1 MSYEGP
7 SNAKP
12 ASSLDDEALD
22 ALPWW
27 RQYITVLIIGV
38 IFVPACIAYTW
49 VYFPEIGLAKSV
61 VTGLCFGLF
70 CTMCAASGRVFW

>member
-1 MSYEGP
+1 MMGR
-7 SNAKP
+7 
-12 ASSLDDEALD
+12 D

-38 IFVPACIAYTW
+38 IFVPACRLHMGL
-49 VYFPEIGLAKSV
+49 FSRNGLAKSV

>member
-1 MSYEGP
+1 MSSGDT
-7 SNAKP
+7 SQSKQP
-12 ASSLDDEALD
+12 ASFDDD
-22 ALPWW
+22 GRNALPWW

-49 VYFPEIGLAKSV
+49 VYFPEIGMVKSV